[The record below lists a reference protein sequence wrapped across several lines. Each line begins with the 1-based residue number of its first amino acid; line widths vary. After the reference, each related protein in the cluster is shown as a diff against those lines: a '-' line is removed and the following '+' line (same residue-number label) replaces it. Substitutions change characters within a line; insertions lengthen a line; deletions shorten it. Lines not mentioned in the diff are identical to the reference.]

1 MSKISAESLRVIREK
16 PIFRIEWHALINPQ
30 IIYFYLDS
38 HQGISTMT
46 YATEKYPHLFSPLD
60 LGHTKLKNRALMGS
74 MHTFLEE
81 APDGFNRM
89 AEYFAARARGGVGMI
104 ITGGISP
111 NDEGNPFPGG
121 AMMATEKDAEN
132 HRIVTERVHAADPD
146 VKICM
151 QILHSG
157 RYVYHEGAVA
167 PSAIKARISPITPKA
182 MTKEDIK
189 KHIADFANAA
199 RLAKKA
205 GYDGVE
211 VIGSAGY
218 LLSTFLLEFTNQRD
232 DEYGGSYENR
242 MRFPIEVM
250 TAVREA
256 VGKNFIVI
264 YRLAAMEML
273 EQGSTFEETLELAK
287 RMEAIGVDIISTHFT
302 WHEARVPTLATMVP
316 RAAFTKVTAKL
327 KKHLKV
333 PMITSNRINMPEVAE
348 QVLREGDA
356 DICSMARPM
365 LADPELVKKAA
376 EGREDEINTCI
387 ACNQA
392 CMDHAFSG
400 QMVSCLVNPYA
411 CNETLL
417 VKTSA
422 KTKKKIAV
430 VGAGP
435 AGMAYSTTAAERGHD
450 VTLFESSDKI
460 GGQFNIAKRIPGKDE
475 FQETLRYFGKQIKL
489 LGVTLKLNHRV
500 TAEELANSDFDEII
514 LATGIAPR
522 TPDIKGIEHPKVVSY
537 LDCLLDKKPIGQKVA
552 VIGAGGIG
560 FDVCEYILHKHGVEL
575 TRETFADE
583 WGINFA
589 EHPRG
594 GVAGVETKIPTS
606 GREVYLLQRK
616 TTAVGKGLGRTTG
629 WAHRIMMEKRGVKMM
644 PAVEYQ
650 RIDDEGLH
658 ITIGG
663 QPQTLAVDTIILC
676 AGQESLRELQKPLEA
691 AGKKVT
697 LVGGADVASELDA
710 KRAID
715 QATRCA
721 LEV

>member
-1 MSKISAESLRVIREK
+1 MS
-16 PIFRIEWHALINPQ
+16 
-30 IIYFYLDS
+30 
-38 HQGISTMT
+38 
-46 YATEKYPHLFSPLD
+46 YATDTYPHLFSPLD
-60 LGHTKLKNRALMGS
+60 LGHTQLKNRALMGS

-81 APDGFNRM
+81 AEGGFERS
-89 AEYFAARARGGVGMI
+89 AEYYATRARGGVGMI

-121 AMMATEKDAEN
+121 AKMETEEDAKN
-132 HRIVTERVHAADPD
+132 HKIVTDAVHAAAPD
-146 VKICM
+146 CKICM

-167 PSAIKARISPITPKA
+167 PSAIKSRISPITPKE
-182 MTKEDIK
+182 MTKEDIE
-189 KHIADFANAA
+189 KHIEDFANSA
-199 RLAKKA
+199 RLAKQA

-256 VGKNFIVI
+256 VGEDFIVI

-273 EQGSTFEETLELAK
+273 ENGSTFDETLELAK
-287 RMEAIGVDIISTHFT
+287 RMQDVGVSLISTHFT

-327 KKHLKV
+327 RKHLDV

-348 QVLREGDA
+348 QVLSEGDA

-365 LADPELVKKAA
+365 LADPELVNKAA

-392 CMDHAFSG
+392 CMDHVFSG
-400 QMVSCLVNPYA
+400 QMGTCLVNPFA

-417 VKTSA
+417 IKTTA
-422 KTKKKIAV
+422 ATKKKIAV

-475 FQETLRYFGKQIKL
+475 FQETLRYFGKQIEL
-489 LGVTLKLNHRV
+489 TGVHLKLNHRV
-500 TAEELANSDFDEII
+500 SVEELAASDFDEII

-522 TPDIKGIEHPKVVSY
+522 TPEIPGIEHEKVVSY
-537 LDCLLDKKPIGQKVA
+537 LDCLLDRKEIGQKVA

-560 FDVCEYILHKHGVEL
+560 FDVCEYIMYEKGHEL
-575 TRETFADE
+575 TRETFAAE
-583 WGINFA
+583 WGINFD

-594 GVAGVETKIPTS
+594 GVAGVEKHIPTS

-616 TTAVGKGLGRTTG
+616 TTSVGKGLGRTTG
-629 WAHRIMMEKRGVKMM
+629 WTHRIMMEQRGVKMV
-644 PAVEYQ
+644 PGVSYE

-658 ITIGG
+658 ITIDG
-663 QPQTLAVDTIILC
+663 QPQTLDVDSIILC
-676 AGQESLRELQKPLEA
+676 AGQDPLRELHKPLEG

-697 LVGGADVASELDA
+697 LVGGADVAAELDA

-715 QATRCA
+715 QATRLA

>member
-1 MSKISAESLRVIREK
+1 MNTSQAGK
-16 PIFRIEWHALINPQ
+16 
-30 IIYFYLDS
+30 
-38 HQGISTMT
+38 
-46 YATEKYPHLFSPLD
+46 EKYPHLFSPLD
-60 LGHTKLKNRALMGS
+60 LGHTQLKNRALMGS

-81 APDGFNRM
+81 APNGFERM

-111 NDEGNPFPGG
+111 NNEGNPFPGG
-121 AMMATEKDAEN
+121 AMMATEQDAEH
-132 HRIVTERVHAADPD
+132 HRVVTEAVHKSAPD
-146 VKICM
+146 CKICM

-167 PSAIKARISPITPKA
+167 PSAIKARISPITPKE
-182 MTKEDIK
+182 MTKEDIQ
-189 KHIADFANAA
+189 KHIHDFANSA

-242 MRFPIEVM
+242 MRFPLEVM
-250 TAVREA
+250 TAVHEA
-256 VGKNFIVI
+256 VGKDFIVI

-287 RMEAIGVDIISTHFT
+287 RMEAIGVNIISTHFT

-327 KKHLKV
+327 RKHLKV
-333 PMITSNRINMPEVAE
+333 PIITSNRINMPEVAE
-348 QVLREGDA
+348 QVLSEGDA

-365 LADPELVKKAA
+365 LADPELVKKALD
-376 EGREDEINTCI
+376 GREDEINTCI

-417 VKTSA
+417 VKTTA

-435 AGMAYSTTAAERGHD
+435 AGMAYSTTAAERGHE
-450 VTLFESSDKI
+450 VTLFEASDKI

-475 FQETLRYFGKQIKL
+475 FGETLRYFGKQIEL
-489 LGVTLKLNHRV
+489 TGVNLKLNHKV
-500 TAEELANSDFDEII
+500 TVDELANSDFDEVI
-514 LATGIAPR
+514 LATGISPR
-522 TPDIKGIEHPKVVSY
+522 TPDIKGIQHPKVMSY
-537 LDCLLDKKPIGQKVA
+537 LECLLDLKPVGKKVA

-560 FDVCEYILHKHGVEL
+560 FDVCEYILHKHGVQL

-583 WGINFA
+583 WGIDF
-589 EHPRG
+589 EHHPRG
-594 GVAGVETKIPTS
+594 GVAGVKKHIPTS

-616 TTAVGKGLGRTTG
+616 NTPVGKGLGRTTG
-629 WAHRIMMEKRGVKMM
+629 WTHRIMMEQRGVKMI
-644 PAVEYQ
+644 PGVSYE
-650 RIDDEGLH
+650 RIDDQGLH
-658 ITIGG
+658 VLIDNK
-663 QPQTLAVDTIILC
+663 PEVLDVDSIIIC
-676 AGQESLRELQKPLEA
+676 AGQDSLRELQKPLEDS
-691 AGKKVT
+691 GKKVS
-697 LVGGADVASELDA
+697 LVGGADVATELDA

-715 QATRCA
+715 QATRLA

>member
-1 MSKISAESLRVIREK
+1 MNEVSQLNMQHGK
-16 PIFRIEWHALINPQ
+16 Q
-30 IIYFYLDS
+30 
-38 HQGISTMT
+38 
-46 YATEKYPHLFSPLD
+46 KYPHLFSPLD
-60 LGHTKLKNRALMGS
+60 LGHTQLKNRALMGS

-81 APDGFNRM
+81 AENGFERM
-89 AEYFAARARGGVGMI
+89 AEYFATRARGGVGMI

-121 AMMATEKDAEN
+121 AKMASEQDAAN
-132 HRIVTERVHAADPD
+132 HRIVTEAVHKAAPD
-146 VKICM
+146 CKICM

-157 RYVYHEGAVA
+157 RYVYHAGAVA

-182 MTKEDIK
+182 MSKADIQ
-189 KHIADFANAA
+189 KHIADFANSA
-199 RLAKKA
+199 RMAKLA

-218 LLSTFLLEFTNQRD
+218 LLSTFLLEYTNHRD

-256 VGKNFIVI
+256 VGSDFIVI

-287 RMEAIGVDIISTHFT
+287 RMEAIGVNIISTHFT

-327 KKHLKV
+327 RKHLKI

-348 QVLREGDA
+348 QVLAEGDA

-365 LADPELVKKAA
+365 LADPELVNKAA
-376 EGREDEINTCI
+376 TGREDEINTCI

-411 CNETLL
+411 CNETLML
-417 VKTSA
+417 KTPASLR
-422 KTKKKIAV
+422 KKIAV

-435 AGMAYSTTAAERGHD
+435 AGMAFSTTAAERGHQ
-450 VTLFESSDKI
+450 VTLFESSDRI

-475 FQETLRYFGKQIKL
+475 FGETLRYFGRKIEL
-489 LGVTLKLNHRV
+489 SGVKLKLNHRASV
-500 TAEELANSDFDEII
+500 EELASSDFDEII

-522 TPDIKGIEHPKVVSY
+522 TPAIEGITHPKVISY
-537 LDCLLDKKPIGQKVA
+537 LECLLDLKPVGQKVA

-560 FDVCEYILHKHGVEL
+560 FDVCEYVMHKHGVEL
-575 TRETFADE
+575 TRETFMQE
-583 WGINFA
+583 WGIDFKN
-589 EHPRG
+589 HPRG
-594 GVAGVETKIPTS
+594 GVNGVKTFIPTS

-616 TTAVGKGLGRTTG
+616 TTYVGKGLGRTTG
-629 WAHRIMMEKRGVKMM
+629 WTHRIMMEQRGVKMI
-644 PAVEYQ
+644 PAVEYR

-658 ITIGG
+658 ITIDNK
-663 QPQTLAVDTIILC
+663 PQTLDVDTIIIC
-676 AGQESLRELQKPLEA
+676 AGQDSLRELQKPLEA
-691 AGKKVT
+691 VGKKVT

-715 QATRCA
+715 QATRVA
-721 LEV
+721 LEI

>member
-1 MSKISAESLRVIREK
+1 
-16 PIFRIEWHALINPQ
+16 
-30 IIYFYLDS
+30 
-38 HQGISTMT
+38 MT
-46 YATEKYPHLFSPLD
+46 YAQEKYPHLFSPLD
-60 LGHTKLKNRALMGS
+60 LGFTKLKNRALMGS

-81 APDGFNRM
+81 APNGFERM

-121 AMMATEKDAEN
+121 AKMQSAEDAAH
-132 HRIVTERVHAADPD
+132 HRVITDAVHKAAPD
-146 VKICM
+146 CKICM

-157 RYVYHEGAVA
+157 RYVYHPGAVA
-167 PSAIKARISPITPKA
+167 PSAIKARISPITPRE
-182 MTKEDIK
+182 MTKEDIQ
-189 KHIADFANAA
+189 KHIHDFANSAL
-199 RLAKKA
+199 RAKEA

-218 LLSTFLLEFTNQRD
+218 LLSTFLVEYTNQRT

-250 TAVREA
+250 SAVRKA
-256 VGKNFIVI
+256 VGKEFIVI

-287 RMEAIGVDIISTHFT
+287 RMQALGVNIISTHFT

-327 KKHLKV
+327 RKHLTV

-365 LADPELVKKAA
+365 LADPELIKKAA

-417 VKTSA
+417 IKIPATM
-422 KTKKKIAV
+422 KKKIAV

-435 AGMAYSTTAAERGHD
+435 AGMAYSITAAERGHD

-460 GGQFNIAKRIPGKDE
+460 GGQFNIAKRIPGKEE
-475 FQETLRYFGKQIKL
+475 FQETLRYYGRQIEL
-489 LGVTLKLNHRV
+489 QGVNLKLNHRV
-500 TAEELANSDFDEII
+500 SADELSASDFDEII

-522 TPDIKGIEHPKVVSY
+522 TPDIEGINDEKVVSY
-537 LDCLLDKKPIGQKVA
+537 LDCLLDKKPIGKKVA

-560 FDVCEYILHKHGVEL
+560 FDVCEYIMHKPGEQL
-575 TRETFADE
+575 TRETFAQE
-583 WGINFA
+583 WGIDFEN
-589 EHPRG
+589 HPRG
-594 GVAGVETKIPTS
+594 GVAGVEPHIPTS

-629 WAHRIMMEKRGVKMM
+629 WTHRIMMEQRGVKMY
-644 PAVEYQ
+644 PGVNYQ
-650 RIDDEGLH
+650 KIDDRGLH
-658 ITIGG
+658 ILVDNK
-663 QPQTLAVDTIILC
+663 PQLLEVDTIILC
-676 AGQESLRELQKPLEA
+676 AGQDSLRELQKPLQD

-697 LVGGADVASELDA
+697 LVGGADVATELDA

-715 QATRCA
+715 QATRLA

>member
-1 MSKISAESLRVIREK
+1 MS
-16 PIFRIEWHALINPQ
+16 
-30 IIYFYLDS
+30 
-38 HQGISTMT
+38 
-46 YATEKYPHLFSPLD
+46 YATDTYPHLFSPLD

-81 APDGFNRM
+81 AENGFERM
-89 AEYFAARARGGVGMI
+89 AEYYATRARGGVGMI
-104 ITGGISP
+104 ITGGIAP
-111 NDEGNPFPGG
+111 NDAGNNFPGG
-121 AMMATEKDAEN
+121 AMMASEQDAAH
-132 HRIVTERVHAADPD
+132 HRVVTDAVHKAAPD
-146 VKICM
+146 CKICM

-157 RYVYHEGAVA
+157 RYVYHEGAMA
-167 PSAIKARISPITPKA
+167 PSAIKARISPVTPKA
-182 MTKEDIK
+182 MTKEDIQQ
-189 KHIADFANAA
+189 HVEDFANSA
-199 RLAKKA
+199 RMAKLA

-218 LLSTFLLEFTNQRD
+218 LLSTFLLEYTNHRD

-256 VGKNFIVI
+256 VGEDFIVI

-273 EQGSTFEETLELAK
+273 EQGSTFDETLELAK
-287 RMEAIGVDIISTHFT
+287 RMEALGVDIISTHFT

-365 LADPELVKKAA
+365 LADPELVNKAA

-400 QMVSCLVNPYA
+400 QMVSCLVNPFA
-411 CNETLL
+411 CSETLL
-417 VKTSA
+417 IKTSA
-422 KTKKKIAV
+422 SLKKKIAV

-435 AGMAYSTTAAERGHD
+435 AGMAYSTMAAERGHD

-475 FQETLRYFGKQIKL
+475 FGETLRYYGKQIEL
-489 LGVTLKLNHRV
+489 TGVDLKLNHRV
-500 TAEELANSDFDEII
+500 SVEDLADSDFDEII

-522 TPDIKGIEHPKVVSY
+522 TPDIEGIDHPKVVSY
-537 LDCLLDKKPIGQKVA
+537 LDCLLDKKEIGQKVA

-560 FDVCEYILHKHGVEL
+560 FDVCEYVLHKKGVEL
-575 TRETFADE
+575 TRETFAQE
-583 WGINFA
+583 WGIDFN

-594 GVAGVETKIPTS
+594 GIAGVEINIPTS

-616 TTAVGKGLGRTTG
+616 TTYVGKGLGRTTG
-629 WAHRIMMEKRGVKMM
+629 WTHRIMMEKRGVKMM
-644 PAVEYQ
+644 PAVEYK

-658 ITIGG
+658 ITIDG
-663 QPQTLAVDTIILC
+663 QPQTLDVDSIILC
-676 AGQESLRELQKPLEA
+676 AGQDSLRELQKPLEDV
-691 AGKKVT
+691 GKKVT

-715 QATRCA
+715 QATRLA

>member
-1 MSKISAESLRVIREK
+1 MS
-16 PIFRIEWHALINPQ
+16 
-30 IIYFYLDS
+30 
-38 HQGISTMT
+38 
-46 YATEKYPHLFSPLD
+46 YATDTYPHLFSPLD
-60 LGHTKLKNRALMGS
+60 LGHTQLKNRALMGS

-81 APDGFNRM
+81 AENGFERM
-89 AEYFAARARGGVGMI
+89 AEYYATRARGGVGMI
-104 ITGGISP
+104 ITGGIAP
-111 NDEGNPFPGG
+111 NDAGNIFPGG
-121 AMMATEKDAEN
+121 AMMATEQDAE
-132 HRIVTERVHAADPD
+132 HHKLVTDAVHKAAPD
-146 VKICM
+146 CKICM

-167 PSAIKARISPITPKA
+167 PSAIKARISPVTPKA
-182 MTKEDIK
+182 MTKEEIEQHVK
-189 KHIADFANAA
+189 DFANSA
-199 RLAKKA
+199 RMAKLA

-218 LLSTFLLEFTNQRD
+218 LLSTFLVEFTNHRE

-256 VGKNFIVI
+256 VGKNFIVV

-287 RMEAIGVDIISTHFT
+287 RMEALGVDIISTHFT

-365 LADPELVKKAA
+365 LADPELVNKAA

-400 QMVSCLVNPYA
+400 QMVSCLVNPFA
-411 CNETLL
+411 CSETLL
-417 VKTSA
+417 IKTPASL
-422 KTKKKIAV
+422 KKKIAV

-435 AGMAYSTTAAERGHD
+435 AGMAYSTMAAERGHD

-460 GGQFNIAKRIPGKDE
+460 GGQFNIAKRIPGKEE
-475 FQETLRYFGKQIKL
+475 FGETLRYYAKQIEINK
-489 LGVTLKLNHRV
+489 VDLKLNHRV
-500 TAEELANSDFDEII
+500 TVEDLADSDFDEII

-522 TPDIKGIEHPKVVSY
+522 IPDIEGIDHPKVVSY
-537 LDCLLDKKPIGQKVA
+537 LDCLLDNKEIGQKVA

-560 FDVCEYILHKHGVEL
+560 FDVCEYVLHKQGVEL

-583 WGINFA
+583 WGIDFDG
-589 EHPRG
+589 HPRG
-594 GVAGVETKIPTS
+594 GIAGVATKIPTS
-606 GREVYLLQRK
+606 GRDVYLLQRK
-616 TTAVGKGLGRTTG
+616 TTYVGKGLGKTTG
-629 WAHRIMMEKRGVKMM
+629 WTHRIMMEKRGVKMM
-644 PAVEYQ
+644 PAVEYK

-658 ITIGG
+658 ITLDG
-663 QPQTLAVDTIILC
+663 QPQTLDVDSIILC
-676 AGQESLRELQKPLEA
+676 AGQDPLRELQRPLEA

-697 LVGGADVASELDA
+697 LVGGSDVAAELDA

-715 QATRCA
+715 QATRFA

>member
-1 MSKISAESLRVIREK
+1 MS
-16 PIFRIEWHALINPQ
+16 
-30 IIYFYLDS
+30 
-38 HQGISTMT
+38 
-46 YATEKYPHLFSPLD
+46 YAQEKYPHLFSPLD
-60 LGHTKLKNRALMGS
+60 LGHTQLKNRALMGS

-81 APDGFNRM
+81 AENGFERM
-89 AEYFAARARGGVGMI
+89 AAYFAARARGGVGMI

-121 AMMATEKDAEN
+121 AMMASETDANN
-132 HRIVTERVHAADPD
+132 HSMVTKAVHEAAPD
-146 VKICM
+146 CKICM

-167 PSAIKARISPITPKA
+167 PSAIKARISPITPKE
-182 MTKEDIK
+182 MTKEDIQ
-189 KHIADFANAA
+189 KHIQDFTKSA
-199 RLAKKA
+199 RLAKQA

-218 LLSTFLLEFTNQRD
+218 LLSTFLLEYTNQRT

-242 MRFPIEVM
+242 MRFPLEVM

-256 VGKNFIVI
+256 VGKDFIVI

-287 RMEAIGVDIISTHFT
+287 HMEKIGVNIISTHFT
-302 WHEARVPTLATMVP
+302 WHEARIPTLATMVP

-327 KKHLKV
+327 RKHLSV

-348 QVLREGDA
+348 QVLAEGDA

-365 LADPELVKKAA
+365 LADPELVLKAA

-400 QMVSCLVNPYA
+400 QMVTCLVNPYA

-417 VKTSA
+417 IKTAA
-422 KTKKKIAV
+422 KQKKKIAV

-435 AGMAYSTTAAERGHD
+435 AGMAYAVTAAERGHA

-460 GGQFNIAKRIPGKDE
+460 GGQFNIAKRIPGKEE
-475 FQETLRYFGKQIKL
+475 FQETLRYFGKQIEL
-489 LGVTLKLNHRV
+489 HDVTLKLNHRV
-500 TAEELANSDFDEII
+500 TSEELAKSDFDEVI
-514 LATGIAPR
+514 LASGIAPR
-522 TPDIKGIEHPKVVSY
+522 TPEIPGIEHEKVISY
-537 LDCLLDKKPIGQKVA
+537 LDCLLDRKPVGEKVA

-560 FDVCEYILHKHGVEL
+560 FDVCEYILHKAGEKL
-575 TRETFADE
+575 TRESFAKE
-583 WGINFA
+583 WGIDF
-589 EHPRG
+589 EHHPRG
-594 GVAGVETKIPTS
+594 GVAGVPKEIPTS

-629 WAHRIMMEKRGVKMM
+629 WTHRIMMDQRGVKMI
-644 PAVEYQ
+644 PGVSYEK
-650 RIDDEGLH
+650 IDDQGLH
-658 ITIGG
+658 VLIDNKPELLT
-663 QPQTLAVDTIILC
+663 VDTIILC
-676 AGQESLRELQKPLEA
+676 AGQDPLRELQKPLEA

-697 LVGGADVASELDA
+697 LVGGADVAAELDA

-715 QATRCA
+715 QATRLA